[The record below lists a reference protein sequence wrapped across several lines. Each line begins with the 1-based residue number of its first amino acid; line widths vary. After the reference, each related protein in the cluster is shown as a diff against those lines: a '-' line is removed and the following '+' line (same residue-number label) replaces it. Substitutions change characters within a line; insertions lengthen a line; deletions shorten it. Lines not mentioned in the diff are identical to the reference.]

1 MKTALEE
8 MKMKNSRSRLS
19 LEVNLANQEEARR
32 RIGRLVLAAQEL
44 SVIQVV
50 KAPSL
55 RGRLVQAQSMWARLM
70 QIRSLES
77 LSVEKSEVQAMSA
90 PLQLMQAQLVQT

>member
-19 LEVNLANQEEARR
+19 LEVNLANQDEARG
-32 RIGRLVLAAQEL
+32 RIGRLILAAQEL

-55 RGRLVQAQSMWARLM
+55 RARLVQAQSMWARLM